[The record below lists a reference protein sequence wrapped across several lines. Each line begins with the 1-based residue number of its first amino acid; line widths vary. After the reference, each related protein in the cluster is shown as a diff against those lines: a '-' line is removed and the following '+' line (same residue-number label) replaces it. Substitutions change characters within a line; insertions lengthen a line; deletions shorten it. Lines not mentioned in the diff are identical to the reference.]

1 MQSERGAWLS
11 IGALARA
18 TGIPVETLRTWESR
32 YGFPSPRRKPSG
44 HRVYPLASVERLR
57 RVARALALGHRAG
70 EVVPARE
77 SDLDRLL
84 ELEAPAARPAAR
96 APSDTAG
103 LLALVTALDAPRLT
117 VALLAEAVRLGPLAF
132 ARDCVAPL
140 LGAVGEAWA
149 GGQLEVRHEHLLSER
164 VADVLRSQ
172 RLSLEERAAGPLV
185 VFATL
190 PGEGHGLGLQMAALV
205 AAAAGLRV
213 LFLGTDVPLP
223 DLVAVA
229 REAAP
234 AAVAISVSSSS
245 PRPRTE
251 ARVQRLRARLARG
264 VKLVVGGAGAP
275 EAAGV
280 VTLRDLDALDAWFRG
295 LAR

>member
-1 MQSERGAWLS
+1 MENDRGAWLS

-84 ELEAPAARPAAR
+84 ELEPPAARPTAR
-96 APSDTAG
+96 APADAAA

-140 LGAVGEAWA
+140 LVAVGEAWA

-172 RLSLEERAAGPLV
+172 RLSLEERATGALV
-185 VFATL
+185 LFATL
-190 PGEGHGLGLQMAALV
+190 AGEGHGLGLQMAALV

-213 LFLGTDVPLP
+213 LYLGTDVPLR
-223 DLVAVA
+223 DVVAVA

-234 AAVAISVSSSS
+234 AAVALSVSSSS
-245 PRPRTE
+245 PRRRTE
-251 ARVQRLRARLARG
+251 SRLQRLRARLPRAA
-264 VKLVVGGAGAP
+264 KLVVGGAGAP
-275 EAAGV
+275 DAEGV
-280 VTLRDLDALDAWFRG
+280 VTLRDLDALDAWFRA